1 MPIYEY
7 QGKSYDIDT
16 TDHAEAKNKILAY
29 LGTPAKVETPT
40 PPPVEA
46 STSEGLGA
54 GFLNRALG
62 LSRALGGDVAESQ
75 VKSQQAAD
83 TYSKTN
89 PLAVG
94 LGGAAVDVAA
104 AAPGLVA
111 AVPATAALGG
121 GGLAAMGMEGL
132 LGGTGTG
139 LARGGERYQEVLTK
153 TGSPEKALQA
163 ALASGASGIVDV
175 GLPASLGG
183 SIGKRIVGGAGLN
196 VLSGEADVAAQ
207 NKILSDYKDLQREQ
221 FDPTNMAINAVTGG
235 LFGAV
240 GPRAPFAK
248 AAVSEPKVDVTT
260 SKVADESFTGQG
272 LVDRQVKLAEM
283 KRNYIE
289 QDLKELQ
296 LRATQSDLSVEDRVL
311 MQQKEVELQRVNE
324 DIAKLTGQDVAGVTG
339 KTGIPETRTEPK
351 LTGRV
356 GGKQSTYGDTFGPTD
371 WEKVKS
377 ELTPEELNDPLVIEY
392 LQITDKVDR
401 AEKISDPST
410 WTEKET
416 ELYMRGDWKGF
427 SKERGYSQAEIDDF
441 EKYINLGQEIDKKY
455 KDIYPE
461 ADAASMSENLSFLL
475 TKHRQEF
482 EAQTPLKTNV
492 EGSRIDE
499 QPQGATVVSREEGV
513 SPLSDV
519 PPHLQLEDRAL
530 DGVKTEDIIKQ
541 TPVEKG
547 VSEIDSHL
555 DNLESYRQN
564 LEDRLTEYHENPNR
578 NSPDD
583 MMYLHDELQRVNAQI
598 DTRLEQRGKIVEK
611 NAAPREGVLSN
622 QAREE
627 LANTKLQQAIAEGKT
642 DVEVAKTLSQVYA
655 LADKGVHYVGDGA
668 GRKFITDTVLA
679 LNKLIGQNDKLII
692 VHAPESFNGSYTAI
706 NNTHVLFVSDVR
718 KSNYSFLNTIPE
730 WQRNRAALLA
740 NIGHEY
746 GHYFHT
752 KLVQAY
758 GKDAPLLQKLKGEY
772 DKYVAGME
780 GRTVETVHAT
790 PISESYLG
798 KDVYVQQVGHF
809 KQFPE
814 FVAETF
820 NRAILH
826 GTVPKNPFLA
836 ALYNGLRKIN
846 NKIFSELEQLG
857 IRVSKDD
864 FTSQYFSEYFQANRE
879 FMERTAKQMN
889 DQSVKSMIDAKIADN
904 PNALRAEDI
913 NNQLE
918 SFYKMDGF
926 NEFQPINTTKVVEE
940 QKKVED
946 IGWFSTKI
954 WANSFGSPQLVN
966 VLSNV
971 PVIKAVYQ
979 AIRNADAESSR
990 IVKSLM
996 EGVTTMKDWQGRAV
1010 KKGFITT
1017 LKKFQDA
1024 DSPAVLM
1031 KKLKNADFAAIEQVF
1046 RKGFDEGLDYKESLV
1061 KFGSGLSE
1069 DQKHAFTVF
1078 SDLFK
1083 KQYDEVVKLQQDM
1096 GKKNILPQRKGWYPA
1111 VRKGEHYMQMSM
1123 NGVPVYRQQVRTLAE
1138 AERLV
1143 REAQKSGKFSGLEIT
1158 AGKNMDTR
1166 IEAEQRDFLAD
1177 AIMRELQSRG
1187 EFKGLQHVEDLLDK
1201 IYERGGK
1208 LGKHHEQ
1215 RMNILG
1221 YKGSELFGNA
1231 DQRGL
1236 SFKDAIDS
1244 SVKEYAGSLRKMMIS
1259 RNTDAILKTPEGL
1272 DQSHPNSMEAATL
1285 MRDMAMSKVDSR
1297 VSAFDTM
1304 INQTFD
1310 KLFHKVFGRESR
1322 LPVYERISGLM
1333 TSMFYTTT
1341 LTMKPAFWIGQALT
1355 SPTSIRHILREAN
1368 PLKAMESAGKGTLN
1382 MFRPSEDF
1390 LKCVHWLSQN
1400 TETFH
1405 PQFANELTHLELPKF
1420 LGSESTAGKIVNFI
1434 RGETPSQAADTF
1446 SRYWTSAMMFEHYK
1460 SKGLTGKALYEAVAN
1475 ATDTTMVQY
1484 GKRYRAPYLAKLG
1497 IVGEAM
1503 APLHTFSTAQWGNF
1517 VSDVKHMASGKG
1529 VSGKLKNSAPL
1540 IATFLTTT
1548 LLGGVIGAPLVAEY
1562 ELIRKAFGLE
1572 ETLPSIVDW
1581 AVSDSPR
1588 LLSHGALSYSGFDM
1602 GSTQRWSPIA
1612 AGIVEANGS
1621 LADMFP
1627 AMKFAGST
1635 ASNLFTIGKK
1645 KAGGDVSEAEY
1656 RTAVRGV
1663 TPKGPVTGLMED
1675 LKFGATER
1683 SMVPTGGRGYGLV
1696 PQTGKERAADYL
1708 GTSTMEKSLESKQ
1721 FSQQRDA
1728 EQTRTEKVQKNID
1741 IAVDSL
1747 KSGDKEAYAKAVN
1760 KLLELGVKPDSITS
1774 QMKTAIQNRGRG
1786 LLERFVFGASGK
1798 GTSAEQQRKL
1808 LNVMEYR

>member
-7 QGKSYDIDT
+7 QGKTYDIDT
-16 TDHAEAKNKILAY
+16 TDHTEAKNKILAY
-29 LGTPAKVETPT
+29 LGTPAKVETFT

-62 LSRALGGDVAESQ
+62 LSRGLGGDVVESQ

-83 TYSKTN
+83 VYSKTN
-89 PLAVG
+89 PFAVG
-94 LGGAAVDVAA
+94 LGGAAVDIAA

-183 SIGKRIVGGAGLN
+183 GLTKRIVGGAGLN

-207 NKILSDYKDLQREQ
+207 NKILADYKDLQREQ

-235 LFGAV
+235 LFGAA

-248 AAVSEPKVDVTT
+248 ADVSEPKVDTT
-260 SKVADESFTGQG
+260 TTKTIDEGFTGQS
-272 LVDRQVKLAEM
+272 LVDRQVKLAEI
-283 KRNYIE
+283 KRNFIE
-289 QDLKELQ
+289 QDLKDLQ

-311 MQQKEVELQRVNE
+311 MQQKEAELVRVNE
-324 DIAKLTGQDVAGVTG
+324 DIAKLTGQDVAAMSG
-339 KTGIPETRTEPK
+339 KTGIPEVRTEPE

-356 GGKQSTYGDTFGPTD
+356 GGEEPAETIVVYDVKGNPVSAKILGTSESGAKLISINGKEQLLGFEHTETNPLESNKILQEKSQKELDARLATKMQHLEEQIQSGATNQVGFFETVR
-371 WEKVKS
+371 EINAIKS
-377 ELTPEELNDPLVIEY
+377 EQRRRLSVETPPR
-392 LQITDKVDR
+392 TDVG
-401 AEKISDPST
+401 AP
-410 WTEKET
+410 
-416 ELYMRGDWKGF
+416 
-427 SKERGYSQAEIDDF
+427 
-441 EKYINLGQEIDKKY
+441 
-455 KDIYPE
+455 
-461 ADAASMSENLSFLL
+461 
-475 TKHRQEF
+475 
-482 EAQTPLKTNV
+482 
-492 EGSRIDE
+492 RIDE

-530 DGVKTEDIIKQ
+530 DGVKTEDIIKE
-541 TPVEKG
+541 TPMEKG
-547 VSEIDSHL
+547 LGEIDSRL
-555 DNLESYRQN
+555 DELEGYRQN

-583 MMYLHDELQRVNAQI
+583 MMYLHDELQRVNEQI
-598 DTRLEQRGKIVEK
+598 DSRLEQRGKIVEK

-627 LANTKLQQAIAEGKT
+627 LANTKLQQAIVEGKSVT
-642 DVEVAKTLSQVYA
+642 ETAGILSRVYA

-679 LNKLIGQNDKLII
+679 LNKLVGQDDKLII
-692 VHAPESFNGSYTAI
+692 VHAPESFSGHYTAVG
-706 NNTHVLFVSDVR
+706 NTHVLFVSDVR

-798 KDVYVQQVGHF
+798 KDMYVQQVGYF

-846 NKIFSELEQLG
+846 NKIFAELEQLG

-879 FMERTAKQMN
+879 FMERSAKEMN
-889 DQSVKSMIDAKIADN
+889 DNSIKSMIDAKIADN
-904 PNALRAEDI
+904 PNALRAEDV

-926 NEFQPINTTKVVEE
+926 NEFQPINSTKVVEE

-954 WANSFGSPQLVN
+954 WANSFGSPQIVN
-966 VLSNV
+966 ILSNV

-996 EGVTTMKDWQGRAV
+996 EGVTSMKDWQGRAI
-1010 KKGFITT
+1010 KKGFVTS

-1078 SDLFK
+1078 SDLFQR
-1083 KQYDEVVKLQQDM
+1083 QYDEVVKLQKDM

-1143 REAQKSGKFSGLEIT
+1143 REAQKSGKFAGLEIT

-1187 EFKGLQHVEDLLDK
+1187 EFKGLQYVEDLLDK

-1221 YKGSELFGNA
+1221 YKGSELFGSV

-1297 VSAFDTM
+1297 VSAFDNM
-1304 INQTFD
+1304 VNQTFD
-1310 KLFHKVFGRESR
+1310 KLFFKLFGKESR
-1322 LPVYERISGLM
+1322 LPVYERVSGLM

-1400 TETFH
+1400 TETYH
-1405 PQFANELTHLELPKF
+1405 PQFANELTHIELPKF
-1420 LGSESTAGKIVNFI
+1420 LASESTAGKIVNFI

-1635 ASNLFTIGKK
+1635 VSNLFTIGKK

-1656 RTAVRGV
+1656 RTAVRGI
-1663 TPKGPVTGLMED
+1663 TPRGPMMGLMED

-1683 SMVPTGGRGYGLV
+1683 SMVPTGGRGYGMV

-1721 FSQQRDA
+1721 FSQQREA
-1728 EQTRTEKVQKNID
+1728 EQTRTEKVQKQID

-1747 KSGDKEAYAKAVN
+1747 KNGNKEAYSKAIN
-1760 KLLELGVKPDSITS
+1760 KLLELGVQPDSITS

>member
-7 QGKSYDIDT
+7 QGQQYDIDT
-16 TDHAEAKNKILAY
+16 TDRTEAKNKILAY
-29 LGTPAKVETPT
+29 LGTPAKVETPAPSPQKT
-40 PPPVEA
+40 GILQDIGIGLENVAHKGKTTWDLLAGAAATYTGNQDDADKIYADMEARIKAREKEMQGYDQGIGGQIISGVSGIAPALVTAPFTGTAALAGLVGTQALGTSGENVMKGASVPAATGQAMLEAGTDYASMALPVGRGLLQGA
-46 STSEGLGA
+46 GLGA
-54 GFLNRALG
+54 VGNVGSTALTDFTG
-62 LSRALGGDVAESQ
+62 RQLMAGTE
-75 VKSQQAAD
+75 AAK
-83 TYSKTN
+83 TYETTPEKLLVSGV
-89 PLAVG
+89 VG
-94 LGGAAVDVAA
+94 
-104 AAPGLVA
+104 
-111 AVPATAALGG
+111 AVP
-121 GGLAAMGMEGL
+121 
-132 LGGTGTG
+132 
-139 LARGGERYQEVLTK
+139 
-153 TGSPEKALQA
+153 
-163 ALASGASGIVDV
+163 
-175 GLPASLGG
+175 
-183 SIGKRIVGGAGLN
+183 
-196 VLSGEADVAAQ
+196 
-207 NKILSDYKDLQREQ
+207 
-221 FDPTNMAINAVTGG
+221 
-235 LFGAV
+235 GAV
-240 GPRAPFAK
+240 FGRMNRTGALEGTP
-248 AAVSEPKVDVTT
+248 EPKVDTT
-260 SKVADESFTGQG
+260 GGTAKVIDESFTGQG
-272 LVDRQVKLAEM
+272 LVDRQIKLAEI
-283 KRNYIE
+283 KRGYIE
-289 QDLKELQ
+289 QDLKDLQ

-324 DIAKLTGQDVAGVTG
+324 DLAKLTGQDVAAMSG
-339 KTGIPETRTEPK
+339 KTGVPEVRTEPE

-356 GGKQSTYGDTFGPTD
+356 GGDQK
-371 WEKVKS
+371 
-377 ELTPEELNDPLVIEY
+377 PL
-392 LQITDKVDR
+392 
-401 AEKISDPST
+401 
-410 WTEKET
+410 ET
-416 ELYMRGDWKGF
+416 TVE
-427 SKERGYSQAEIDDF
+427 
-441 EKYINLGQEIDKKY
+441 
-455 KDIYPE
+455 
-461 ADAASMSENLSFLL
+461 
-475 TKHRQEF
+475 
-482 EAQTPLKTNV
+482 TPLKTDV

-513 SPLSDV
+513 SPNSDV

-530 DGVKTEDIIKQ
+530 DGVKTEDIIKE
-541 TPVEKG
+541 TPMEKG
-547 VSEIDSHL
+547 LAEIDSRL
-555 DNLESYRQN
+555 DELQGYRQD
-564 LEDRLTEYHENPNR
+564 LEDRITDYYDNPNR

-583 MMYLHDELQRVNAQI
+583 LSYLQSELERVNDQI
-598 DTRLEQRGKIVEK
+598 DKRLDQRGAVVEK

-622 QAREE
+622 QAREQM
-627 LANTKLQQAIAEGKT
+627 ANDKLQQAIAEGKT
-642 DVEVAKTLSQVYA
+642 DVQVAKTLTSVFA
-655 LADKGVHYVGDGA
+655 LADKGVHYVGDSV
-668 GRKFITDTVLA
+668 GRKFITDTVLS
-679 LNKLIGQNDKLII
+679 LNKLIGQDDKLII
-692 VHAPESFNGSYTAI
+692 VHAPESFKGSYTAI
-706 NNTHVLFVSDVR
+706 GNTHVLFVSDVR

-772 DKYVAGME
+772 DKYVAGLE

-790 PISESYLG
+790 PISEGYLG
-798 KDVYVQQVGHF
+798 KDMYVQQVGHF
-809 KQFPE
+809 KKFPE

-836 ALYNGLRKIN
+836 ALYSGLRKIN
-846 NKIFSELEQLG
+846 NKIFAELEQLG

-879 FMERTAKQMN
+879 YMERTAKQMN

-904 PNALRAEDI
+904 PNALRAQDV
-913 NNQLE
+913 NDQLE

-954 WANSFGSPQLVN
+954 WANAFGSPQVVN

-979 AIRNADAESSR
+979 AIRNADTEASR

-996 EGVTTMKDWQGRAV
+996 EGVTSMKDWQGRAV
-1010 KKGFITT
+1010 KKGFLTT

-1031 KKLKNADFAAIEQVF
+1031 QKLKNADFASLEQVF
-1046 RKGFDEGLDYKESLV
+1046 RKGFDEGLPYSESLA
-1061 KFGSGLSE
+1061 KYGSNLSD

-1078 SDLFK
+1078 ADLFK
-1083 KQYDEVVKLQQDM
+1083 RQYDEVVKLQQSM
-1096 GKKNILPQRKGWYPA
+1096 GKKNILPQRKGWYPS
-1111 VRKGEHYMQMSM
+1111 VRKGDHYFEMTM
-1123 NGVPVYRQQVRTLAE
+1123 NGVPVYRQQVRTMAE

-1143 REAQKSGKFSGLEIT
+1143 AEAHKSGKFTGLEIN
-1158 AGKNMDTR
+1158 AGKNMDMR
-1166 IEAEQRDFLAD
+1166 IEAEQRDWLVD
-1177 AIMRELQSRG
+1177 AIMQELIKRNQYT
-1187 EFKGLQHVEDLLDK
+1187 GLQHVEDLLDK

-1221 YKGSELFGNA
+1221 YKGSELFGSV

-1272 DQSHPNSMEAATL
+1272 NESHPNSMEAATL
-1285 MRDMAMSKVDSR
+1285 MRDMAISKTDSR
-1297 VSAFDTM
+1297 ISSFDNM
-1304 INQTFD
+1304 VNQTFD
-1310 KLFHKVFGRESR
+1310 KIFFKLFGKESR
-1322 LPVYERISGLM
+1322 LPVYERVSGLM

-1355 SPTSIRHILREAN
+1355 SPTSIRHILREAD
-1368 PLKAMESAGKGTLN
+1368 PIKAMASAGKGTLN

-1400 TETFH
+1400 TETYH
-1405 PQFANELTHLELPKF
+1405 PQFANELTHIELPKM
-1420 LGSESTAGKIVNFI
+1420 LGNDSVAGKILNFI

-1460 SKGLTGKALYEAVAN
+1460 SKGLTGKKLYEAVSN

-1517 VSDVKHMASGKG
+1517 VADVKYVAEGKG
-1529 VSGKLKNSAPL
+1529 VSGKLKNTAPL

-1562 ELIRKAFGLE
+1562 ELLRKAFGLE

-1588 LLSHGALSYSGFDM
+1588 LLSHGMLSYSGFDM

-1612 AGIVEANGS
+1612 AGIVEANGTI
-1621 LADMFP
+1621 ADMFP

-1645 KAGGDVSEAEY
+1645 KAGGDVSDAEY
-1656 RTAVRGV
+1656 RTAMRGI
-1663 TPKGPVTGLMED
+1663 TPKGPMLGLMED
-1675 LKFGATER
+1675 LNLGATER
-1683 SMVPTGGRGYGLV
+1683 SMVPTGGRGYGMV
-1696 PQTGKERAADYL
+1696 PQTDKERAADYL

-1721 FSQQRDA
+1721 FSQLRDA
-1728 EQTRTEKVQKNID
+1728 EQTRTSKVQKQID
-1741 IAVDSL
+1741 IAIDSM
-1747 KSGDKEAYAKAVN
+1747 KKNDKEAYGKAIN
-1760 KLLELGVKPDSITS
+1760 ALLELGVQPDSIKS

-1786 LLERFVFGASGK
+1786 LLERFAFGASGK

-1808 LNVMEYR
+1808 MNVLEYR

>member
-7 QGKSYDIDT
+7 QGKTYDIET

-89 PLAVG
+89 PFAVG

-111 AVPATAALGG
+111 AVPATVALGG

-183 SIGKRIVGGAGLN
+183 GLTKRIVGGAGLN

-207 NKILSDYKDLQREQ
+207 NKILADYKDLQREQ

-235 LFGAV
+235 LFGAA

-248 AAVSEPKVDVTT
+248 ADVSEPKVDTT
-260 SKVADESFTGQG
+260 TTKTIDEGFTGQS
-272 LVDRQVKLAEM
+272 LVDRQVKLAEI
-283 KRNYIE
+283 KRNFIE
-289 QDLKELQ
+289 QDLKDLQ

-311 MQQKEVELQRVNE
+311 MQQKEAELQRVNE
-324 DIAKLTGQDVAGVTG
+324 DIAKLTGQDVAAMSG
-339 KTGIPETRTEPK
+339 KTGIPEVRTEPE

-356 GGKQSTYGDTFGPTD
+356 GGKTSVVQ
-371 WEKVKS
+371 
-377 ELTPEELNDPLVIEY
+377 PEEVSFKFETDGGKQVEATGTIVTHGDQQYIRWQDGTLENGKPSYRMIKIEDA
-392 LQITDKVDR
+392 TDIRV
-401 AEKISDPST
+401 
-410 WTEKET
+410 
-416 ELYMRGDWKGF
+416 G
-427 SKERGYSQAEIDDF
+427 SKTD
-441 EKYINLGQEIDKKY
+441 
-455 KDIYPE
+455 
-461 ADAASMSENLSFLL
+461 
-475 TKHRQEF
+475 
-482 EAQTPLKTNV
+482 V

-499 QPQGATVVSREEGV
+499 QSQGATVVSREEGV

-530 DGVKTEDIIKQ
+530 DGVRTEDIIKQ
-541 TPVEKG
+541 TPMEKG
-547 VSEIDSHL
+547 LGEIDSRL
-555 DNLESYRQN
+555 DELEGYRQN

-583 MMYLHDELQRVNAQI
+583 MMYLHDELQRVNEQI
-598 DTRLEQRGKIVEK
+598 DQRLEQRGKIVEK

-642 DVEVAKTLSQVYA
+642 DIEVAKTLSQVYA

-846 NKIFSELEQLG
+846 NKIFAELEQLG

-879 FMERTAKQMN
+879 FMERSAKEMN
-889 DQSVKSMIDAKIADN
+889 DNSIKSMIDAKIADN

-926 NEFQPINTTKVVEE
+926 NEFQPINTTKVVEN

-954 WANSFGSPQLVN
+954 WANSFGSPQIVN
-966 VLSNV
+966 ILSNV

-996 EGVTTMKDWQGRAV
+996 EGVTSMKDWQGRAI
-1010 KKGFITT
+1010 KKGFVTS

-1031 KKLKNADFAAIEQVF
+1031 KKLKNADFAALEQVF

-1078 SDLFK
+1078 SDLFQR
-1083 KQYDEVVKLQQDM
+1083 QYDEVVKLQKDM
-1096 GKKNILPQRKGWYPA
+1096 GKKNILPQRKGWYPS

-1143 REAQKSGKFSGLEIT
+1143 REAQKSGKFAGLEIT

-1166 IEAEQRDFLAD
+1166 IEAEQRDFLTN

-1221 YKGSELFGNA
+1221 YKGSELFGSV

-1259 RNTDAILKTPEGL
+1259 RNTDAILKTPQGL

-1297 VSAFDTM
+1297 VSAFDNM
-1304 INQTFD
+1304 VNQTFD
-1310 KLFHKVFGRESR
+1310 KLFFKLFGKEAR
-1322 LPVYERISGLM
+1322 LPVYERVNGLM
-1333 TSMFYTTT
+1333 TSMFYTVT

-1390 LKCVHWLSQN
+1390 LKCVYWLSQN
-1400 TETFH
+1400 TETYH
-1405 PQFANELTHLELPKF
+1405 PQFANELTNMELPKI
-1420 LGSESTAGKIVNFI
+1420 LGKESTAGKIANFI
-1434 RGETPSQAADTF
+1434 RGEIPSQAADTF

-1656 RTAVRGV
+1656 RTAVRGI
-1663 TPKGPVTGLMED
+1663 TPRGPMMGLMED

-1683 SMVPTGGRGYGLV
+1683 SMVPTGGRGYGMV

-1721 FSQQRDA
+1721 FSQQREA
-1728 EQTRTEKVQKNID
+1728 EQTRTEKVQKQID

-1747 KSGDKEAYAKAVN
+1747 KNGNKEAYGKAIN
-1760 KLLELGVKPDSITS
+1760 KLLELGVQPDSITS

-1798 GTSAEQQRKL
+1798 GTSPEQQRKL